1 MQDEV
6 ARMAHPVVSY
16 TLKIKDRLDR
26 GEDVSPDRTHAELER
41 LLTPTAGSRSAF
53 AKEEDVRYA
62 LTCWVDELFILHSPW
77 RQRWNEAKLEFQLF
91 RSNDRAS
98 RFWEKAKRALA
109 TGDVALVEV
118 FLLCVALGFRG
129 DLADDRGR
137 LIEWTASARRLID
150 VELARLWINPPG
162 REPRIHVPPLSAR
175 ERFSRA
181 SARVGILAL
190 VVIPIVVLFLMLRLG
205 D

>member
-6 ARMAHPVVSY
+6 ARMAHPVISY
-16 TLKIKDRLDR
+16 TLKMKDRLDR
-26 GEDVSPDRTHAELER
+26 GEDVSLDRTHADLER
-41 LLTPTAGSRSAF
+41 LLTPTAGSRAAF

-62 LTCWVDELFILHSPW
+62 VTCWVDELFILHSPW
-77 RQRWNEAKLEFQLF
+77 RQRWNESKLEFQLF

-98 RFWEKAKRALA
+98 RFWEKANRALA
-109 TGDVALVEV
+109 AGDVALVEV

-129 DLADDRGR
+129 DLADDPAR
-137 LIEWTASARRLID
+137 LGEWTDSARRLIE
-150 VELARLWINPPG
+150 VEMARAWTNPPG

-175 ERFSRA
+175 RRFAGA

-190 VVIPIVVLFLMLRLG
+190 VVIPIVVLFLMMRLG